1 MKLFLRKLQNEVDSR
16 ILNRELIIQDR
27 YRWEW
32 SNFTDVLKQ
41 IEGEWSKI
49 FSSKILTTQ
58 MGPPL
63 WKSDKYLNTVSKYS
77 IQTKRSI
84 TKSVFIYLTTH
95 FGGILH
101 GTKQTMNYFE
111 QFDSTMLMFY
121 KCGPKLISTRRS
133 TSFIA
138 PEAVSF
144 SLV

>member
-32 SNFTDVLKQ
+32 SNSTEVLKQ

-63 WKSDKYLNTVSKYS
+63 WKSDK
-77 IQTKRSI
+77 
-84 TKSVFIYLTTH
+84 
-95 FGGILH
+95 
-101 GTKQTMNYFE
+101 
-111 QFDSTMLMFY
+111 
-121 KCGPKLISTRRS
+121 
-133 TSFIA
+133 
-138 PEAVSF
+138 
-144 SLV
+144 